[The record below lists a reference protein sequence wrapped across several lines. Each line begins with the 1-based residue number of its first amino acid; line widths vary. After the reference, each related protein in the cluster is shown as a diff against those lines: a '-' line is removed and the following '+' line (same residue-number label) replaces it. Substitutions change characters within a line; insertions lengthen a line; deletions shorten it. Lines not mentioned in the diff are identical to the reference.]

1 MCTLTLIPLTTDAGS
16 GVRVAC
22 NRDESRA
29 RPPAL
34 PPEVRLAEGRQII
47 MPIDPVSD
55 GTWIGASDAGLV
67 AALLNAYPARFA
79 AAALAPGKNPPASRG
94 TIIPVLL
101 GSGSLDELIER
112 ATRIDASR
120 FAPFRLVLADSRE
133 VAELAWG
140 SPSVELISR
149 DLLTGPR
156 MFTSSGLGDELVD
169 RPRRELFRTWFH
181 EPINW
186 PAEQNAFHRHR
197 WPDAPGVS
205 VCMSRDEARTV
216 SYTVVEI
223 SSRAATLSYYPL
235 PPNQPSAAIVASVDL
250 K

>member
-1 MCTLTLIPLTTDAGS
+1 LAADAGR
-16 GVRVAC
+16 GLRLAC

-67 AALLNAYPARFA
+67 AALLNAYPEGFA
-79 AAALAPGKNPPASRG
+79 ASALAPGQNPPTSRG

-101 GSGSLDELIER
+101 GSTSLDELVER
-112 ATRIDASR
+112 AAAIDTSR
-120 FAPFRLVLADSRE
+120 FAPFRLVLADSHE
-133 VAELAWG
+133 VAEMAWTA
-140 SPSVELISR
+140 SSVELRSR
-149 DLLTGPR
+149 DLLTAPM

-181 EPINW
+181 EPVEW
-186 PAEQNAFHRHR
+186 PAEQNAFHRHQ
-197 WPDAPGVS
+197 WSDAPGVS
-205 VCMSRDEARTV
+205 VCMSRAEARTV
-216 SYTVVEI
+216 SYTVVETGPR
-223 SSRAATLSYYPL
+223 SVTLSYYPL